1 MDLKEL
7 SSISVKKPGSSDD
20 VSLLQLADDWA
31 EYVLRLDEQLIEA
44 GADLAGIKEFVG
56 GLQVRDRLE
65 EGLAD
70 VTAPALIRAADA
82 LYKACTH
89 RDDHRVLA
97 RLDDDLPT
105 QPWWWERIPASG
117 PLASEFSKQARLL
130 R

>member
-1 MDLKEL
+1 MDLEEL
-7 SSISVKKPGSSDD
+7 SSISVKRPGGSDD

-44 GADLAGIKEFVG
+44 GADLAGIKEFVA
-56 GLQVRDRLE
+56 GLQVRDRLA

-70 VTAPALIRAADA
+70 ATAPALIRAADA

-89 RDDHRVLA
+89 QDDHRVLA
-97 RLDDDLPT
+97 RLDDALPT

-117 PLASEFSKQARLL
+117 PLASEFSKQARRL